1 MSDIRW
7 IDAPANA
14 HGRAARLAVR
24 ATGAGP
30 LTVLLH
36 GYPLDHRMWDAVRD
50 GQLADHRT
58 LAAIDLRGHGSSPS
72 AGDDAHAMER
82 FADDV
87 AAVVDALAP
96 DGRAD
101 VVGLSMGGYAALAFA
116 ERHPQRLRSLALV
129 DTRAAAD
136 APAARANREAAIAM
150 ATTQGASA
158 IADAMLPKLLAPG
171 ADPAVAKALRAMI
184 ADTPVATIVAD
195 LRGLRDRADRT
206 ALLPAIAAPAL
217 VVVGEHDAITPVAE
231 AEAMACALPCARLVV
246 VPGAG
251 HMTPM
256 EQPAAFAEA
265 LAAFWRAIG

>member
-1 MSDIRW
+1 VSDIRW